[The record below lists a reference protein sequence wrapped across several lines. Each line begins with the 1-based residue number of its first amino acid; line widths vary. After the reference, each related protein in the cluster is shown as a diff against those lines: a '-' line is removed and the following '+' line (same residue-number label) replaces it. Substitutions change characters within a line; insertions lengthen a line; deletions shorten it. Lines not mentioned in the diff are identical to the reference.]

1 MPPAPESVRSLTLD
15 QVLGNAPVRQYL
27 RRALRE
33 DRLPQALLLSGPA
46 GVGKTTLAYALMR
59 EIAAEG
65 GDAAT
70 HPRSQKIVRGVHPD
84 IIELTGGGS
93 ASGMILV
100 EAVRELEDR
109 VATGPLESPRKIVL
123 IEPADRMNMNAANSL
138 LKLLEEP
145 PRHLLFILVTSDAG
159 RLLETV
165 RSRTSELRLEPVAVA
180 ELAEWLVVRRGMTR
194 AEAEL
199 LAGLAEGRPGA
210 ALALA
215 EGGALTRRGRILDAL
230 DRLSGG
236 FGAVFG
242 AVDRLLEDDLAES
255 LQIATLLLRDA
266 LAIKVGGGRVLNSDL
281 AERLGGLAEG
291 RTEEGLLEAAEK
303 CAVAAVDAPF
313 CYVPQA
319 KALLAECLL
328 IELGPLLK
336 AQGQ

>member
-46 GVGKTTLAYALMR
+46 GVGKTTLAYALKR

-194 AEAEL
+194 AEAE
-199 LAGLAEGRPGA
+199 PGA